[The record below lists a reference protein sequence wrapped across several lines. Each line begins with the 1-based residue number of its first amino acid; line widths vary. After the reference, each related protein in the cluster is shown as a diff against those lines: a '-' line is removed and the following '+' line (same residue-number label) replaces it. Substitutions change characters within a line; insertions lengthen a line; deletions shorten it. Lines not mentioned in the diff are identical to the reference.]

1 MHVSW
6 SGHSRSSKK
15 KKKEVLVQGGVSSV
29 LISGIWGWENVSDAD
44 VVGMLGVWTLNS

>member
-6 SGHSRSSKK
+6 SGHSRLS